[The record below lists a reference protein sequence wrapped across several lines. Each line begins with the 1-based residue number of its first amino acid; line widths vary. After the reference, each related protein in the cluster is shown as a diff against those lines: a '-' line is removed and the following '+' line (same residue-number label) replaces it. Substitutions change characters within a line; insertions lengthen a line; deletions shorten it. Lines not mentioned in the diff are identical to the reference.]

1 MDKAEYGHFEM
12 APGLEAS
19 QSHTEM
25 KGGSVQEHSIDV
37 SDHVPFTHEEDRKL
51 MRKGNCR

>member
-25 KGGSVQEHSIDV
+25 KGGSVQEHSIDF